1 MKTRPNLSLFAI
13 IAEGLSSRLSFGV
26 IGFALPLYARHLGLS
41 FTQIGILVSLNSAV
55 ALVFK
60 PLLGSVGDRFGL
72 KRTFAVSIGLR
83 SIVSLLLA
91 FATAPW
97 ALFAVRGLYGVSMSL
112 RDPAANGLIAENGG
126 KKSVASAFAWY
137 QTARQ
142 VASAISKGLA
152 GILLAMT
159 ASNYLL
165 IFSLAF
171 ALSILPLAAVFFVKE
186 QREEEV
192 PEDTPV
198 LPETG
203 TDPSRNNRILPF
215 VGFGFLVAG
224 TAEMLSGLFPV
235 IATEY
240 AHLGKAQAGVIYT
253 VSTLV
258 AIFSGPIFGWLAD
271 NVSRKLT
278 LVARSLANVLS
289 SALYLVFPTYVGIGI
304 AKSVDDM
311 GKAAFRPAWGGL
323 MAQISGVDRKR
334 RARTMSWLSM
344 GEDAGGMAAPMLA
357 GFLWNTWGIAALM
370 GARIA
375 LAVVTEIY
383 AFTIE
388 RNSPAERVGVD
399 SKSAALSMR
408 AAPVTHQENPILLN
422 RRVGEGSKRHS
433 LDPSMLFRLTR
444 ALPVNGTAM
453 QPGDTLQ

>member
-1 MKTRPNLSLFAI
+1 MKTRPNLSLSAI
-13 IAEGLSSRLSFGV
+13 IAEGLLSRLSFGV

-142 VASAISKGLA
+142 VASAISKSMA
-152 GILLAMT
+152 GVLLAMT
-159 ASNYLL
+159 ASNYSL
-165 IFSLAF
+165 IFCLAF

-186 QREEEV
+186 RREEEV
-192 PEDTPV
+192 PGDTPV
-198 LPETG
+198 QEGPPETG
-203 TDPSRNNRILPF
+203 AEPSRNNRILPF

-240 AHLGKAQAGVIYT
+240 AHLGKAQAGIIYT

-278 LVARSLANVLS
+278 LVARSVANVFS
-289 SALYLVFPTYVGIGI
+289 SALYLVFPSYVGIGI

-311 GKAAFRPAWGGL
+311 GKAAFRPAWGAL

-388 RNSPAERVGVD
+388 RNSSAEHVGEA
-399 SKSAALSMR
+399 SKSAGLSMC
-408 AAPVTHQENPILLN
+408 AAPVTSQQNPILLN
-422 RRVGEGSKRHS
+422 RRVGEGSS
-433 LDPSMLFRLTR
+433 ECLCE
-444 ALPVNGTAM
+444 AG
-453 QPGDTLQ
+453 

>member
-1 MKTRPNLSLFAI
+1 MRNRLNLSLSAI

-26 IGFALPLYARHLGLS
+26 IDFALPLYARHLGLS

-55 ALVFK
+55 ALAFK
-60 PLLGSVGDRFGL
+60 PLLGWVGDRFGL
-72 KRTFAVSIGLR
+72 KRTLAVAIGLR
-83 SIVSLLLA
+83 SMVSLLLA
-91 FATAPW
+91 FATASW

-112 RDPAANGLIAENGG
+112 RDPAVNGLIAENGG

-142 VASAISKGLA
+142 VASAISKGVA

-159 ASNYLL
+159 ASNYFL

-171 ALSILPLAAVFFVKE
+171 ALSVLPLVAVFFVKE
-186 QREEEV
+186 HREEEV
-192 PEDTPV
+192 PGDTSV
-198 LPETG
+198 QEGLPETG
-203 TDPSRNNRILPF
+203 TDTSRNNRILPL

-240 AHLGKAQAGVIYT
+240 VHLGKAQAGIIYT
-253 VSTLV
+253 VSTLI
-258 AIFSGPIFGWLAD
+258 AIISGPIFGWLAD

-278 LVARSLANVLS
+278 LVARSLANICS
-289 SALYLVFPTYVGIGI
+289 SVLYLVFPTYVGIGI
-304 AKSVDDM
+304 AKSADDM
-311 GKAAFRPAWGGL
+311 GKAAFRPAWGAL

-388 RNSPAERVGVD
+388 RNSPAERVGAD
-399 SKSAALSMR
+399 SKSAELSMCT
-408 AAPVTHQENPILLN
+408 APVTNQENPILLN
-422 RRVGEGSKRHS
+422 RRVGGGSS
-433 LDPSMLFRLTR
+433 ECLFE
-444 ALPVNGTAM
+444 
-453 QPGDTLQ
+453 PG

>member
-1 MKTRPNLSLFAI
+1 MKTRPNLSLVAI

-41 FTQIGILVSLNSAV
+41 FAQIGILVSFNSAV
-55 ALVFK
+55 ALAFK
-60 PLLGSVGDRFGL
+60 PLLGSIGDRFGL
-72 KRTFAVSIGLR
+72 KRTFAVAIGLR
-83 SIVSLLLA
+83 SVVSLLLA
-91 FATAPW
+91 FTAAPW

-142 VASAISKGLA
+142 VASAVSKGLA
-152 GILLAMT
+152 GVLLALT
-159 ASNYLL
+159 ASNYSL

-171 ALSILPLAAVFFVKE
+171 VLSILPLAAVFFVTE
-186 QREEEV
+186 RREEGV
-192 PEDTPV
+192 REDTPAQEEA
-198 LPETG
+198 PEARVA
-203 TDPSRNNRILPF
+203 SRTRILPF

-240 AHLGKAQAGVIYT
+240 GHLGKAQAGIIYT
-253 VSTLV
+253 ISTV
-258 AIFSGPIFGWLAD
+258 VTIFSGPIFGWLSD

-278 LVARSLANVLS
+278 LVVRSLANILS
-289 SALYLVFPTYVGIGI
+289 SALYLVFPTYAGIGI

-311 GKAAFRPAWGGL
+311 GKAAFRPAWGAL
-323 MAQISGVDRKR
+323 MAQISGADRKR

-370 GARIA
+370 GARIV
-375 LAVVTEIY
+375 LAIVTEIY

-388 RNSPAERVGVD
+388 RSSHAEAVGADSIDGVAHVRPACQKHEYDPAPRPKVLQ
-399 SKSAALSMR
+399 AL
-408 AAPVTHQENPILLN
+408 A
-422 RRVGEGSKRHS
+422 
-433 LDPSMLFRLTR
+433 
-444 ALPVNGTAM
+444 
-453 QPGDTLQ
+453 

>member
-1 MKTRPNLSLFAI
+1 MKTRPNLSLSAI

-55 ALVFK
+55 ALAFK

-142 VASAISKGLA
+142 VASAISKSLA

-159 ASNYLL
+159 ASNYFF

-192 PEDTPV
+192 PLETPV
-198 LPETG
+198 EEGLPETG
-203 TDPSRNNRILPF
+203 TNSSRNSRILPF

-240 AHLGKAQAGVIYT
+240 AHLGKAQAGIIYT
-253 VSTLV
+253 VSTLI
-258 AIFSGPIFGWLAD
+258 AIFSGPIFGWLSD

-278 LVARSLANVLS
+278 LVVRSLANILASV
-289 SALYLVFPTYVGIGI
+289 LYLIFPSYVGIGI

-311 GKAAFRPAWGGL
+311 GKAAFRPAWGAL

-357 GFLWNTWGIAALM
+357 GFLWNTWGITALM
-370 GARIA
+370 STRIA

-388 RNSPAERVGVD
+388 RNSHAEGVGAD
-399 SKSAALSMR
+399 SVRATPDQEIATHTIGCTGKFHGTFCETPKAATS
-408 AAPVTHQENPILLN
+408 TS
-422 RRVGEGSKRHS
+422 G
-433 LDPSMLFRLTR
+433 
-444 ALPVNGTAM
+444 
-453 QPGDTLQ
+453 

>member
-1 MKTRPNLSLFAI
+1 MKTPPNLSLCAI
-13 IAEGLSSRLSFGV
+13 IAEGLCSRLSFGA

-55 ALVFK
+55 ALAFK

-91 FATAPW
+91 LATAPW

-142 VASAISKGLA
+142 VASAISKALA

-159 ASNYLL
+159 ASNYFL

-186 QREEEV
+186 QPEEEV
-192 PEDTPV
+192 PLDTPIQEG
-198 LPETG
+198 LPGTG
-203 TDPSRNNRILPF
+203 IDDSRNNRILPF

-240 AHLGKAQAGVIYT
+240 AHLGKAQAGIIYT
-253 VSTLV
+253 VSTLI

-271 NVSRKLT
+271 NLSRKLT
-278 LVARSLANVLS
+278 LVARSLANILS
-289 SALYLVFPTYVGIGI
+289 SVLYLVFPTYAGIGI

-311 GKAAFRPAWGGL
+311 GKAAFRPAWGAL

-357 GFLWNTWGIAALM
+357 GFLWNNWGIGALM
-370 GARIA
+370 GARIV
-375 LAVVTEIY
+375 LAVITEVY

-388 RNSPAERVGVD
+388 RNSHAESVGAD
-399 SKSAALSMR
+399 SVRAALDQKTATDNRSTGKFHGTFSYTPK
-408 AAPVTHQENPILLN
+408 AATSAS
-422 RRVGEGSKRHS
+422 R
-433 LDPSMLFRLTR
+433 
-444 ALPVNGTAM
+444 
-453 QPGDTLQ
+453 

>member
-1 MKTRPNLSLFAI
+1 
-13 IAEGLSSRLSFGV
+13 
-26 IGFALPLYARHLGLS
+26 
-41 FTQIGILVSLNSAV
+41 
-55 ALVFK
+55 
-60 PLLGSVGDRFGL
+60 
-72 KRTFAVSIGLR
+72 
-83 SIVSLLLA
+83 
-91 FATAPW
+91 
-97 ALFAVRGLYGVSMSL
+97 VSMAL

-142 VASAISKGLA
+142 VASAISKALA

-159 ASNYLL
+159 ASNYFL
-165 IFSLAF
+165 IFFLAF

-186 QREEEV
+186 RREEEL
-192 PEDTPV
+192 PPNTPV
-198 LPETG
+198 QEGLPETG
-203 TDPSRNNRILPF
+203 TDRSRNNRILPF

-240 AHLGKAQAGVIYT
+240 AHLGKAQAGIIYT
-253 VSTLV
+253 VSTLI

-278 LVARSLANVLS
+278 LVARSLANILS
-289 SALYLVFPTYVGIGI
+289 SVLYLVFPTYAGIGI

-311 GKAAFRPAWGGL
+311 GKAAFRPAWGAL
-323 MAQISGVDRKR
+323 MAQISGADRKR

-370 GARIA
+370 GARIV
-375 LAVVTEIY
+375 LAIITEVY

-388 RNSPAERVGVD
+388 RNSHTELVRAD
-399 SKSAALSMR
+399 SKSA
-408 AAPVTHQENPILLN
+408 Q
-422 RRVGEGSKRHS
+422 
-433 LDPSMLFRLTR
+433 
-444 ALPVNGTAM
+444 LPMCPACIANES
-453 QPGDTLQ
+453 

>member
-1 MKTRPNLSLFAI
+1 MKTRPNLSLVAI

-41 FTQIGILVSLNSAV
+41 FAQIGILVSFNSAV
-55 ALVFK
+55 ALAFK
-60 PLLGSVGDRFGL
+60 PLLGSIGDRFGL
-72 KRTFAVSIGLR
+72 KRTFAVAIGLR
-83 SIVSLLLA
+83 SVVSLLLA
-91 FATAPW
+91 FTAAPW

-142 VASAISKGLA
+142 VASAVSKGLA
-152 GILLAMT
+152 GVLLALT
-159 ASNYLL
+159 ASNYSL

-171 ALSILPLAAVFFVKE
+171 VLSILPLAAVFFVTE
-186 QREEEV
+186 RREEGV
-192 PEDTPV
+192 REDTPAQEEA
-198 LPETG
+198 PEARVA
-203 TDPSRNNRILPF
+203 SRTRILPF

-240 AHLGKAQAGVIYT
+240 GHLGKAQA
-253 VSTLV
+253 
-258 AIFSGPIFGWLAD
+258 

-278 LVARSLANVLS
+278 LVVRSLANILS
-289 SALYLVFPTYVGIGI
+289 SALYLVFPTYAGIGI

-311 GKAAFRPAWGGL
+311 GKAAFRPAWGAL
-323 MAQISGVDRKR
+323 MAQISGADRKR
-334 RARTMSWLSM
+334 RARTMSWLGM

-370 GARIA
+370 GARIV
-375 LAVVTEIY
+375 LAIVTEIY

-388 RNSPAERVGVD
+388 RSSHAEAVGADSIDGVAHVRPACQKHEYDPAPRPKVLQ
-399 SKSAALSMR
+399 AL
-408 AAPVTHQENPILLN
+408 A
-422 RRVGEGSKRHS
+422 
-433 LDPSMLFRLTR
+433 
-444 ALPVNGTAM
+444 
-453 QPGDTLQ
+453 

>member
-1 MKTRPNLSLFAI
+1 MKTRPNLSLSAI

-41 FTQIGILVSLNSAV
+41 YAQIGILISFNSAV

-60 PLLGSVGDRFGL
+60 PLLGSIGDRFGL
-72 KRTFAVSIGLR
+72 KRTFAVAIGLR
-83 SIVSLLLA
+83 SVVSLLLA
-91 FATAPW
+91 FIAAPW

-142 VASAISKGLA
+142 VASAVSKALA
-152 GILLAMT
+152 GVVLAMT
-159 ASNYLL
+159 ASNYFL

-171 ALSILPLAAVFFVKE
+171 ALSILPLAAVFFVQE
-186 QREEEV
+186 RREEEV
-192 PEDTPV
+192 PQDAPIQEE
-198 LPETG
+198 LPPPRDASSKT
-203 TDPSRNNRILPF
+203 RILPF

-235 IATEY
+235 MATEY
-240 AHLGKAQAGVIYT
+240 AHLGKAQAGMIYT
-253 VSTLV
+253 ISTLV
-258 AIFSGPIFGWLAD
+258 TIFSGPIFGWLAD
-271 NVSRKLT
+271 HVSRKLT
-278 LVARSLANVLS
+278 LVVRSLANILS
-289 SALYLVFPTYVGIGI
+289 SVLYLIFPTYAGIGI

-311 GKAAFRPAWGGL
+311 GKAAFRPAWGAL
-323 MAQISGVDRKR
+323 MAQISGTDRKH

-370 GARIA
+370 GARIV
-375 LAVVTEIY
+375 LAVVTEVY

-388 RNSPAERVGVD
+388 RNSQAKTVGADPAGPGPGVCPLPHQQGD
-399 SKSAALSMR
+399 YS
-408 AAPVTHQENPILLN
+408 PV
-422 RRVGEGSKRHS
+422 RR
-433 LDPSMLFRLTR
+433 PSMSRVL
-444 ALPVNGTAM
+444 A
-453 QPGDTLQ
+453 